1 MTCDII
7 IHGGYVVTMQG
18 LGTGIIPN
26 GAVAVKG
33 NKIQAVGNTAEIM
46 KAYSAHRYIDA
57 KGKAILPGLIDCH
70 MHTSNAIAKGA
81 AQDLKEGQWMF
92 YGILPVLSCATDED
106 LRRGSMLN
114 ILDSLLS
121 GTTTFCDY
129 DIPMLEIVKN
139 HIQLKTRAIVS
150 DLINEMPS
158 DTTGVVPSKPYDFDY
173 ARGAAKLAANE
184 KLVNEY
190 HMSNNGRIMC
200 RYGPQ
205 AADMC
210 SVEYLKEVKRLADRD
225 KVGIYIHV
233 EQMADEQLQ
242 TEARTGKRPV
252 DLLNELGYFGPD
264 TMVAHMTFSTP
275 REVEIVA
282 KSGASLAVCPGNG
295 TFPPG
300 ELFRSF
306 GGRIALGSDQAPI
319 NCRNMFGVMKLA
331 AERQKYC
338 TKDPAAWPAW
348 QVLRFATIESAR
360 ALNVDHLI
368 GSLEVGKLADIIII
382 DLNTPSLAPIYEFPI
397 RNIIPNLVYG
407 ARGNEVETVIIDGN
421 VVVDERK
428 VIGVDVAE
436 EIRLANESAKR
447 FSDEIAKKPWAA
459 SLPLSVYTAEGKY

>member
-1 MTCDII
+1 MTCDIM
-7 IHGGYVVTMQG
+7 IHDGYVVTMQG
-18 LGTGIIPN
+18 SGTGIIPK
-26 GAVAVKG
+26 GAVAIKG
-33 NKIQAVGNTAEIM
+33 NKIVAVGNSSEIM
-46 KAYSAHRYIDA
+46 KEYSAHRYICA
-57 KGKAILPGLIDCH
+57 KGKAVLPGLIDCH

-81 AQDLKEGQWMF
+81 AQDLPEGQWMF
-92 YGILPVLSCATDED
+92 YGILPVLSCANDED

-129 DIPMLEIVKN
+129 DIPMLELIKN
-139 HIQLKTRAIVS
+139 HTRLKTRAIVS
-150 DLINEMPS
+150 DLINEMPT
-158 DTTGVVPSKPYDFDY
+158 DTTGVVPSQPYDFDY

-184 KLVNEY
+184 RLVREY
-190 HMSNNGRIMC
+190 HMSQNGRIIC

-210 SVEYLKEVKRLADRD
+210 SVDYLKEVKRLADRD
-225 KVGIYIHV
+225 GVGIYIHV
-233 EQMADEQLQ
+233 EQMPEEQLQ

-252 DLLNELGYFGPD
+252 DLLNELGYFGPN
-264 TMVAHMTFSTP
+264 TMVAHMTYSTP

-282 KSGASLAVCPGNG
+282 RSGASLAVCPGNN

-338 TKDPAAWPAW
+338 TADPAAWPAW
-348 QVLRFATIESAR
+348 QVLRFATIESAK
-360 ALNVDHLI
+360 ALNMGDLI
-368 GSLEVGKLADIIII
+368 GSLEAGKLADVIII
-382 DLNTPSLAPIYEFPI
+382 DLNTPSLAPIYEYPI

-407 ARGNEVETVIIDGN
+407 ARGSEVETVIIDGN

-428 VIGVDVAE
+428 VIGVDVSE
-436 EIRLANESAKR
+436 EVRLANESAQR
-447 FSDEIAKKPWAA
+447 FSAEIASKPWSA
-459 SLPLSVYTAEGKY
+459 SLPLSVYTAEEKY